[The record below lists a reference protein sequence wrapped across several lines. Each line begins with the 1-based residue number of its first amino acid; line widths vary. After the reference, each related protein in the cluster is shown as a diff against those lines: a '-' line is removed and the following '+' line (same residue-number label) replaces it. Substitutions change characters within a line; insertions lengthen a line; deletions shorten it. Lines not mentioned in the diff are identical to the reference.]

1 LAKKKEEAKTQPQA
15 EEAAAQPAE
24 EAREQTAQEAAEK
37 AELSELE
44 KQKEEVARL
53 NDQLLRSMAEFDN
66 YRKRT
71 QREKETIYPEATAA
85 AVTQF
90 LSLADDFERALAV
103 ECSDSKFREGV
114 EMIYKS
120 FLAILEKFAVET
132 VGQPGDTFDP
142 QLHNAVMH
150 VEDESKG
157 EGEIVQVFQ
166 KGYRIGDRVLRHAMV
181 QVAN

>member
-1 LAKKKEEAKTQPQA
+1 MAKKKEEEKKQPQQP
-15 EEAAAQPAE
+15 EETAAQPSG
-24 EAREQTAQEAAEK
+24 EAPQEAAET

-85 AVTQF
+85 AVSQF
-90 LSLADDFERALAV
+90 LSIVDDFERALGT
-103 ECSDSKFREGV
+103 ECADPKFREGV

-120 FLAILEKFAVET
+120 FLAVLEKFAVQA
-132 VGQPGDTFDP
+132 VGEPGDTFDP

-150 VEDESKG
+150 IEDESKG

-166 KGYRIGDRVLRHAMV
+166 KGYRIGERVLRHAMV